1 MNTYKPFIIFF
12 DSINNPISAPVVSGG
27 LDISALSDMSIE
39 VKNATK
45 INMIVEGCGC
55 TFDSNNNELPD
66 NECVW
71 TPLAIVNATTFNVSQ
86 SITNN
91 GIYLINL
98 GGCRKIRLRVTE
110 VTGKATVTGMGV
122 R

>member
-1 MNTYKPFIIFF
+1 MNNYKPFIIFF
-12 DSINNPISAPVVSGG
+12 DSINNPISTPIVGEG
-27 LDISALSDMSIE
+27 LDTSSLSDMSIE
-39 VKNATK
+39 IKNATK

-55 TFDSNNNELPD
+55 IFDGNNNKLAD
-66 NECVW
+66 TDCVW
-71 TPLAIVNATTFNVSQ
+71 TPLAVVNATTFNVSQ

-98 GGCRKIRLRVTE
+98 GGCRKIRVNVTE